1 MAENNKV
8 LHLNRRPPQ
17 PEPEA
22 PSEAAPG
29 DQAPRPDQPP
39 AETAPP
45 APADQAAPPAGE
57 DAPAPEP
64 PSPASLVAALPK
76 PAPPEANGLS
86 QYQVLLFHHQKGHHS
101 HLLNTLRFC
110 GLTNV
115 SVTDNLE
122 QAIQQ
127 IVSKRFH
134 LILASHFGE
143 ARATTLLLE
152 DLKGHDATADI
163 PLIAVTNT
171 NDVKEVLRII
181 AKGVDEVLIEPLS
194 QELVEQ
200 KIQALLNRSKVA
212 EERREQLKTAQ
223 AMLAGGRLPDAENLF
238 LALLADPDL
247 ALEALLGLAS
257 VQVSRQKWGEAKSLL
272 KRAAEGA
279 KSSPDKISLHRNLSE
294 TFYAYGQ
301 FYEARKH
308 LLPAAKSYRTAFSL
322 NPFNLKNLVAL
333 LALLQKEDQLDEI
346 VKVLREVAN
355 NYLPFSQPLD
365 EVADCIGQMCDRFIA
380 LGLNEHAS
388 KLYREL
394 VAIKHQNPE
403 VHMKVADYFVQE
415 GRVAQVV
422 RGLVEVSGRLK
433 DPDLLY
439 RLGTLLLESDP
450 QTLWSALDQAGEG
463 FLSAG
468 VADRPLLMAKQA
480 FHQAMLLEP
489 DDPRH
494 RLGLACVEL
503 KLGNT
508 EAASEALQ
516 RVKEADLTNVRLY
529 LEVIRALF
537 KERAYDLAGEWLRDA
552 NANFPKEPEVARLQ
566 AEFFLLRGDTNR
578 AISALKKGLAQAPDD
593 REMLLTLAKTY
604 LQAREFSD
612 AAFYF
617 ERLSKLS
624 PDDPR
629 VREGLAA
636 ALSGRQ
642 N

>member
-1 MAENNKV
+1 MTDNHKV
-8 LHLNRRPPQ
+8 LHLHRRPPET
-17 PEPEA
+17 EP
-22 PSEAAPG
+22 AAPPG
-29 DQAPRPDQPP
+29 DKAPRPARPP
-39 AETAPP
+39 A
-45 APADQAAPPAGE
+45 
-57 DAPAPEP
+57 
-64 PSPASLVAALPK
+64 
-76 PAPPEANGLS
+76 EANGLS
-86 QYQVLLFHHQKGHHS
+86 QHQVLLFHPQQGHHS
-101 HLLNTLRFC
+101 HLPSTLRSC
-110 GLTNV
+110 GLTNL
-115 SVTDNLE
+115 SVADSLE
-122 QAIQQ
+122 QAIKQL
-127 IVSKRFH
+127 VSTRFH

-152 DLKGHDATADI
+152 ELKSHDATAGI

-194 QELVEQ
+194 QALVEQ
-200 KIQALLNRSKVA
+200 KIQSLLNRSQVA
-212 EERREQLKTAQ
+212 EERRQQLKTAQ
-223 AMLAGGRLPDAENLF
+223 ALLAGGRLPDAENLF
-238 LALLADPDL
+238 LALLTDPDL
-247 ALEALLGLAS
+247 ALEALLGLAV
-257 VQVSRQKWGEAKSLL
+257 VQIQRQKWDEAKSLL

-279 KSSPDKISLHRNLSE
+279 RSSPDKISLHRNLSE

-301 FYEARKH
+301 LHEARKQP
-308 LLPAAKSYRTAFSL
+308 PAATKSYRTAFSL

-346 VKVLREVAN
+346 VAVLREAAD
-355 NYLPFSQPLD
+355 NYPPFSQPLD
-365 EVADCIGQMCDRFIA
+365 QVAACIGRMCDRFIA

-394 VAIKHQNPE
+394 AAIKHQDPE
-403 VHMKVADYFVQE
+403 VHLKVADYFVQE

-422 RGLVEVSGRLK
+422 RGLAEVSGRLK
-433 DPDLLY
+433 DPDLLH

-450 QTLWSALDQAGEG
+450 QTLGSALDQAGEG
-463 FLSAG
+463 PPSVG
-468 VADRPLLMAKQA
+468 VIDRPLLMAKQA
-480 FHQAMLLEP
+480 FQQAMLLEP

-503 KLGNT
+503 KLGDT

-516 RVKEADLTNVRLY
+516 RVEETDLTNLRIY
-529 LEVIRALF
+529 LEVIRALL
-537 KERAYDLAGEWLRDA
+537 KERANDLAGAWLREA
-552 NANFPKEPEVARLQ
+552 SGYFPKEPEVARLQ
-566 AEFFLLRGDTNR
+566 AEFFLLRGDASR
-578 AISALKKGLAQAPDD
+578 AISALKMGLALAPDD

-642 N
+642 G